1 MTDLAARPHGRLV
14 RVRDG
19 LTPAEWAR
27 AGGMTGVI
35 AGLHVVG
42 WGMLA
47 AAAGGRYHITRTEI
61 FGFGTGILA
70 YTLGMRHAFDAD
82 HIAAID
88 NTTRKLAGEGKR
100 PLSTGFFF
108 SLGHS
113 SVVFVLALLL
123 NFGIRALDN
132 QVRNGS
138 SGLHTMTGII
148 GTGVSGTFLYLI
160 AALNVVVLAGIVKVF
175 RDMRNQAYNDT
186 ELEEQLARRGLMNRF
201 LGPLAR
207 RVDTPW
213 KMYPIGVL
221 FGLGFDTATE
231 VALLVLAG
239 SAVVSGLPFYAIL
252 SLPVLFAAGMCL
264 FDTADGCFMNF
275 AYDWAFARPVRKVY
289 YNLTIT
295 GLSVFVAFFIGT
307 VEILGLIEQEYRL
320 GGGKVRVSASSAASL
335 RSRVMP
341 GIVISSVRWWR
352 VRLRRVG
359 SARRTGRPGRPGGGR
374 WRGRAGG
381 AGWAGTRCRCGSR
394 RRSRRRIPCGSP
406 VRRAGAQPVA
416 EHAGVCFAAQA
427 GHAGGLVVGGQ
438 LGTLAVEG
446 VDLGADLGVFVG
458 AGSLSR
464 KTTLPGQ

>member
-1 MTDLAARPHGRLV
+1 VL
-14 RVRDG
+14 
-19 LTPAEWAR
+19 
-27 AGGMTGVI
+27 
-35 AGLHVVG
+35 G

-47 AAAGGRYHITRTEI
+47 AVVGGHYHITRTEI

-88 NTTRKLAGEGKR
+88 NTTRKLVGEGKR

-113 SVVFVLALLL
+113 SIVFVLALLL
-123 NFGIRALDN
+123 NFGIRALDD

-175 RDMRNQAYNDT
+175 REMRNGAFDDN

-252 SLPVLFAAGMCL
+252 SLPILFAAGMCL

-307 VEILGLIEQEYRL
+307 VEILGLIEQEYQL
-320 GGGKVRVSASSAASL
+320 GGGFWTFMGNFDINK
-335 RSRVMP
+335 
-341 GIVISSVRWWR
+341 
-352 VRLRRVG
+352 
-359 SARRTGRPGRPGGGR
+359 
-374 WRGRAGG
+374 AG
-381 AGWAGTRCRCGSR
+381 
-394 RRSRRRIPCGSP
+394 
-406 VRRAGAQPVA
+406 
-416 EHAGVCFAAQA
+416 F
-427 GHAGGLVVGGQ
+427 VV
-438 LGTLAVEG
+438 V
-446 VDLGADLGVFVG
+446 GVFVLTWAVALAVWHFG
-458 AGSLSR
+458 KIEQKWDTA
-464 KTTLPGQ
+464 KAAAPD